1 MDTPQT
7 RDSLRINQLE
17 DAALT
22 VDPADA
28 ARAVIRVLQQLKQE
42 LPEIRAISTSLR
54 LWHPTARRHPCCTQ
68 PTEIQSQRNIIC
80 KQTSNWFLVSQ
91 FICYNLPH
99 HSTSTSLTSVSFSS
113 TCLSVLHNTAKTSTS
128 TNTINK
134 MQNYRVPKK
143 GETSM

>member
-1 MDTPQT
+1 VDTPQT

-99 HSTSTSLTSVSFSS
+99 HSTSTSLNFHITHKCVVQQYLSERTSQHSQNF
-113 TCLSVLHNTAKTSTS
+113 H
-128 TNTINK
+128 INK
-134 MQNYRVPKK
+134 YNQ
-143 GETSM
+143 